1 MTANEQEEL
10 LRHYEQE
17 LTHLRRMGVEFA
29 RKYPKVAGRLELSPD
44 QCADPYV
51 ERMIESFAYLTARIR
66 HNLEAEFP
74 QVPSALLSILYPH
87 YLNPVP
93 SMSIARFEVDPTQGK
108 LTSGYTIA
116 PTTPLFAQSHQGQTI
131 RFRTCYPVTLWPVDV
146 THAALEPV
154 ENFELPGAPA
164 NVAAVLRIRIEHQGG
179 SLGELDMKSLRFFI
193 NGEPMRVYSLYE
205 MIFGSLC
212 GVAILPQGSTRAISL
227 PIDSIHAVGFGS
239 EEGVLPYPTHSHPQY
254 RLLQEYFSFP
264 EKFLFFDI
272 DNLDRH
278 ASESSFDILLLVG
291 RVPKQRPV
299 INRDTFAL
307 GCTPIINLF
316 SKTTEPIRINH
327 LLPEYQL
334 VPDMRREA
342 TTEIYSINS
351 VSGSSESDEDS
362 TRIEPFYSFNH
373 QSDQR
378 GAQAFWFA
386 RRTASERQNIPGTEM
401 FLSFVDL
408 GFKASLPPSQT
419 VFAHTLCT
427 NRHSASGLPTGAE
440 LNVEE
445 ATPIARVYC
454 VTKPTRQIDPPLSG
468 MAYWRL
474 VSHLSLNYLSL
485 SDGQHSLKALQEIL
499 TLYTFVEEPSR
510 QHQIMGIREMST
522 RKVIRRVGKEAWRGF
537 VQGTEITLEFD
548 ETRYVGGS
556 AFLMA
561 SVLNRYFALYTSIN
575 SFTQLVAKSAQREG
589 IWKQWPP
596 MVGEQFIL

>member
-66 HNLEAEFP
+66 HNIESEFP

-108 LTSGYTIA
+108 LTSGYTID
-116 PTTPLFAQSHQGQTI
+116 TNTSLFAQSHQGQTI

-146 THAALEPV
+146 SQAALEPV
-154 ENFELPGAPA
+154 ENFELPGSHAG
-164 NVAAVLRIRIEHQGG
+164 VAAVLRIRIEHRGG
-179 SLGELDMKSLRFFI
+179 TLGELDLKSLRFFI

-212 GVAILPQGSTRAISL
+212 GVAILPEGSTRPITL
-227 PIDSIHAVGFGS
+227 PIDSIRPVGFGS
-239 EEGVLPYPTHSHPQY
+239 DENVLPYPSHSHPQY

-272 DNLDRH
+272 DNLERH
-278 ASESSFDILLLVG
+278 ASEGSFDILLLVG

-316 SKTTEPIRINH
+316 SKTTEPIRISH
-327 LLPEYQL
+327 LQPEYQL

-362 TRIEPFYSFNH
+362 SRIEPFYSFNH

-408 GFKASLPPSQT
+408 GFKPLLPPTQT

-427 NRHSASGLPTGAE
+427 NRHSASALPTNAE

-499 TLYTFVEEPSR
+499 GLYTFVEEPSR

-548 ETRYVGGS
+548 ETRYVGSS

-575 SFTQLVAKSAQREG
+575 SFTQLVARSAQREG

>member
-66 HNLEAEFP
+66 HNIESEFP

-108 LTSGYTIA
+108 LTSGYTID
-116 PTTPLFAQSHQGQTI
+116 TNTSLFAQSHQGQTI

-146 THAALEPV
+146 SQAALEPV
-154 ENFELPGAPA
+154 ENFELPGSHAG
-164 NVAAVLRIRIEHQGG
+164 VAAVLRIRIEHRGG
-179 SLGELDMKSLRFFI
+179 TLGELDLKSLRFFI

-212 GVAILPQGSTRAISL
+212 GVAILPEGSTRPITL
-227 PIDSIHAVGFGS
+227 PIDSIRPVGFGS
-239 EEGVLPYPTHSHPQY
+239 DENVLPYPSHSHPQY

-272 DNLDRH
+272 DNLERH
-278 ASESSFDILLLVG
+278 ASEGSFDILLLVG

-362 TRIEPFYSFNH
+362 SRIEPFYSFNH

-408 GFKASLPPSQT
+408 GFKPLLPPTQT

-427 NRHSASGLPTGAE
+427 NRHSASALPTNAE

-499 TLYTFVEEPSR
+499 GLYTFVEEPSR

-548 ETRYVGGS
+548 ETRYVGSS

-575 SFTQLVAKSAQREG
+575 SFTQLVARSAQREG